1 MLSYGEMLDR
11 MADALG
17 ARRRPKLPVPL
28 VTPWLSSL
36 WIGLV
41 TPVDA
46 AIALQAGLTNVR
58 GTIAMARTG
67 DPNSGTSEFFI
78 NTVDNRVLD
87 PGGDAVHVGAVG
99 EVRGQDLD
107 RDAVLRAQPG
117 GRLLEA
123 VRVAGHQDECIS
135 PAGQGFGERGA
146 DAGRPPGHES
156 GKHEI

>member
-1 MLSYGEMLDR
+1 MGAGVRIGE
-11 MADALG
+11 
-17 ARRRPKLPVPL
+17 
-28 VTPWLSSL
+28 
-36 WIGLV
+36 
-41 TPVDA
+41 
-46 AIALQAGLTNVR
+46 AGLHGEPGVVHEHVH
-58 GTIAMARTG
+58 GSLG
-67 DPNSGTSEFFI
+67 
-78 NTVDNRVLD
+78 VLD

-107 RDAVLRAQPG
+107 RHAVLRAQPG